1 MSESGKSSKPA
12 TASGSRAAPR
22 KSTPQRVAELRQI
35 EDRNSVKNALDEMC
49 EHREEDMQRWARTE
63 ARMEENA
70 VTHAHDEH
78 SPKLIAEN
86 DRLKAGNDRLQAG
99 NDRLRA
105 ENDQLNK
112 RIADLEKIIE
122 KRKCCMM

>member
-86 DRLKAGNDRLQAG
+86 DRLQAG